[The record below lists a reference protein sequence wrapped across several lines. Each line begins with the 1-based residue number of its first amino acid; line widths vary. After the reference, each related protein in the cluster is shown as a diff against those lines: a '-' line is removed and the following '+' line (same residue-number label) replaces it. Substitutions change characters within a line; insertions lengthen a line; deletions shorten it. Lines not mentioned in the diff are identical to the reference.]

1 MLNMIFNF
9 RLQQSKNNKNQKN
22 NIYKN
27 INDPISL
34 RKFQI

>member
-1 MLNMIFNF
+1 MSNLIFNF
-9 RLQQSKNNKNQKN
+9 ELAVKNNRNKNN

>member
-9 RLQQSKNNKNQKN
+9 GLAVKNNRNQRN

>member
-9 RLQQSKNNKNQKN
+9 RLAVKNNRNQRN